1 MIYQG
6 IIFLPSGKSCGA
18 VRMSQNSLIEQGHNL
33 MYCCPQLLEDG
44 CDALDGVLR
53 MHLSSAAGYYYHL
66 LTHLQLCYHLGLQ
79 NLLSWG
85 ISPHQGEV
93 FMFIDKYGVFFLYHI
108 LVCSYEQICKSVG
121 LYRCEI

>member
-1 MIYQG
+1 M
-6 IIFLPSGKSCGA
+6 C
-18 VRMSQNSLIEQGHNL
+18 
-33 MYCCPQLLEDG
+33 CCPQLLEDG

-66 LTHLQLCYHLGLQ
+66 LTHLQRCYHLGLE

-93 FMFIDKYGVFFLYHI
+93 FLFIHKQGVFLFFITSLY
-108 LVCSYEQICKSVG
+108 CYEQICNSVV
-121 LYRCEI
+121 LYMCAKLNWFKKFNIIKKLSSCIIF

>member
-1 MIYQG
+1 M
-6 IIFLPSGKSCGA
+6 C
-18 VRMSQNSLIEQGHNL
+18 
-33 MYCCPQLLEDG
+33 CCPQLLEDG

-66 LTHLQLCYHLGLQ
+66 LTHLQRCYHLGLE

-93 FMFIDKYGVFFLYHI
+93 FLFIDKHGVFFSLSHPCIVMNKFITVLYSTC
-108 LVCSYEQICKSVG
+108 VQS
-121 LYRCEI
+121 